1 MWPNLQETADFVTF
15 TEKNLNGKLQFLC
28 SDFVKFTC
36 IGKRHLSF
44 VIKSDDFK
52 TKYVS
57 EKIANWIQEIFTL
70 RGYAKTYTHGAYATC
85 RRVVHQSTNSIRT
98 IQWISD
104 YLKLLHDLIK
114 NVFLSTLLDSV
125 ITDDDHFL
133 FSLPVLSLYYQED
146 IWTIL
151 KAH

>member
-1 MWPNLQETADFVTF
+1 MISSVNVTKSAGNHGF
-15 TEKNLNGKLQFLC
+15 CHIYILC

-44 VIKSDDFK
+44 VINSDDFK

-70 RGYAKTYTHGAYATC
+70 RGTPKHIPMEHMQLC
-85 RRVVHQSTNSIRT
+85 RRVVHQSTNFIRT
-98 IQWISD
+98 IQGISD

-114 NVFLSTLLDSV
+114 DVFLSTLLDSV
-125 ITDDDHFL
+125 ITDDDHF
-133 FSLPVLSLYYQED
+133 
-146 IWTIL
+146 
-151 KAH
+151 H

>member
-44 VIKSDDFK
+44 VINSDDFK

-70 RGYAKTYTHGAYATC
+70 RGYAKTYTHGAYAT
-85 RRVVHQSTNSIRT
+85 
-98 IQWISD
+98 
-104 YLKLLHDLIK
+104 
-114 NVFLSTLLDSV
+114 LS
-125 ITDDDHFL
+125 
-133 FSLPVLSLYYQED
+133 
-146 IWTIL
+146 
-151 KAH
+151 